1 MTSTGWIGTPG
12 VNWDNGK
19 YIDSLSRFTPALPDL
34 PLLTVQNHLMIN
46 CSFSLF
52 EIQRFGLFFF
62 LIFKKKSAFPRF
74 RGHFSGHRGSSKGRV
89 AGIVTMPVALFLVP
103 FSYRKCSRSWAVF
116 PKNKFLSFLES
127 IEIVFM
133 TEIRWI
139 VHLRFQK
146 IGRKVS
152 SKLCQIYSF
161 YLIIL
166 VVISL
171 NSSFQTIF

>member
-1 MTSTGWIGTPG
+1 MGNKSEG
-12 VNWDNGK
+12 
-19 YIDSLSRFTPALPDL
+19 SR
-34 PLLTVQNHLMIN
+34 
-46 CSFSLF
+46 
-52 EIQRFGLFFF
+52 
-62 LIFKKKSAFPRF
+62 
-74 RGHFSGHRGSSKGRV
+74 
-89 AGIVTMPVALFLVP
+89 
-103 FSYRKCSRSWAVF
+103 
-116 PKNKFLSFLES
+116 
-127 IEIVFM
+127 

-152 SKLCQIYSF
+152 LKLCQIYSF